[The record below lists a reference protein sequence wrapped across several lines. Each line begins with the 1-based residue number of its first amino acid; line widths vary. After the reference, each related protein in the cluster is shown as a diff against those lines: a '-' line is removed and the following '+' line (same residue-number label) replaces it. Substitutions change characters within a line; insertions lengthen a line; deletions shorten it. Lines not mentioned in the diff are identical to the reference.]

1 MVRLCVLSGEQD
13 EKHGQ
18 KPYLLVFVCTR
29 RESFHRARF
38 HGSSTPVYGQTVD
51 KFRLATPPP
60 HLKRQPQQAKYI
72 LRQAMEGILPDT
84 VRLRKGGV
92 PFSHFRRKGLVQ
104 EANYFNEVVSNPLLA
119 QLGFVNLKQWE
130 EELTRYKLGIVDTW
144 NIFRTPIQTDSLL
157 SVEVWL
163 RTCLPQF
170 PKAYTRITNPE
181 KRRI

>member
-1 MVRLCVLSGEQD
+1 M
-13 EKHGQ
+13 K
-18 KPYLLVFVCTR
+18 
-29 RESFHRARF
+29 
-38 HGSSTPVYGQTVD
+38 
-51 KFRLATPPP
+51 
-60 HLKRQPQQAKYI
+60 
-72 LRQAMEGILPDT
+72 GILPNR
-84 VRLRKGGV
+84 VRLRSGG
-92 PFSHFRRKGLVQ
+92 PNFSHFRRQGLV
-104 EANYFNEVVSNPLLA
+104 NERDAFEDFVRNPMLA

-130 EELTRYKLGIVDTW
+130 EEMTRYKLGIVDTW